1 MGGAL
6 LPIIG
11 GRPQKAGIMSP
22 QALVYGLIW
31 YEGGEPSKG
40 QRRYAFSF
48 QLSPLSTPDANI
60 VRETSTVTPGEKSQ
74 SFFALL
80 CSMWDLISPTRD

>member
-22 QALVYGLIW
+22 QALVYGLVW
-31 YEGGEPSKG
+31 NEEGGTNEGAEEICLFLTNEALWSFP
-40 QRRYAFSF
+40 AFS
-48 QLSPLSTPDANI
+48 SVHS
-60 VRETSTVTPGEKSQ
+60 
-74 SFFALL
+74 
-80 CSMWDLISPTRD
+80 